1 MAVLLIWVQPN
12 NWYISRFFEN
22 FYKSFLSLIVNFFGS
37 IKLLIIEVFDIR
49 DYSDPKVIPLLV
61 EAGPAKEF

>member
-1 MAVLLIWVQPN
+1 MLLIWVRPN

-49 DYSDPKVIPLLV
+49 DYSDPKVIPLFV

>member
-1 MAVLLIWVQPN
+1 MLLIWVRPN

-22 FYKSFLSLIVNFFGS
+22 FYKSFLSLIVNFLGS

-49 DYSDPKVIPLLV
+49 DCSDPTVIPLLV

>member
-1 MAVLLIWVQPN
+1 MLLIWVRPN

-22 FYKSFLSLIVNFFGS
+22 FYKSFLSLIVNFLGS

-49 DYSDPKVIPLLV
+49 DCSDPKVIPLLV